1 MLLDVC
7 SNNLLFKV
15 PFVAS
20 IPIILVLVFR
30 AAGFIAG
37 SIPIKGMEYFSLK
50 ISIAFVVAV
59 LQATI
64 IILQFLFSKISVFFI
79 AKSMMVC
86 LLFSP

>member
-1 MLLDVC
+1 MVLDVC
-7 SNNLLFKV
+7 SNNLLFRV
-15 PFVAS
+15 PLVAS
-20 IPIILVLVFR
+20 IPIMLLLVFR

-50 ISIAFVVAV
+50 ISIALVVAV

-79 AKSMMVC
+79 LM
-86 LLFSP
+86 LLIAFFNNF

>member
-20 IPIILVLVFR
+20 IPMILVLVFK

-50 ISIAFVVAV
+50 ISMALVVAV

-64 IILQFLFSKISVFFI
+64 IISQFLFSKIYVLFM
-79 AKSMMVC
+79 AKSMIVC